1 MTKIKLSYETDNE
14 LRAVLQLLGGSV
26 VRCKEQP
33 AKGKFKRAYID
44 IKPGVLGAVLAT
56 KKAENPLFTGKT
68 S

>member
-1 MTKIKLSYETDNE
+1 MTKIKVSYEDDTE
-14 LRAVLQLLGGSV
+14 LKAVLHILGDSV
-26 VRCKEQP
+26 ANCKEQP

>member
-1 MTKIKLSYETDNE
+1 M
-14 LRAVLQLLGGSV
+14 LQLLGNSV